1 MAARQTSPSA
11 LERIFERKVRLS
23 QWALQFERLWPRAWM
38 LLGLAGLFI
47 TVSMAGL
54 WPLLPELPHKIVLA
68 LFGLAFLAALVALVR
83 VRSPSREEAIRRVEG
98 VSGIKHRPASSYEDT
113 LTLGAEDARTA
124 ALWRV
129 HRARLAE
136 MLKKLRVGRPEPRT
150 DRLDP
155 YALRAL
161 LLLSVFVLTIV
172 VGDSASD
179 RLAAA
184 FRFGPLAK
192 GADARLDAWITPP
205 AYTGKAPLMLAD
217 GAYHHYGP
225 NARAAD
231 RPAGPHEVPDRSVLI
246 VRSSGGGAL
255 TLEVVGS
262 DSQPADKLEA
272 PTPANV
278 SDVSELKHEVRR
290 SGTVIARLGGTT
302 VGSWPFQVI
311 PDLAPK
317 ISITKEP
324 ERTPRGGLKFAFKVE
339 DDYGVASA
347 ETRIRRMEPKQD
359 TSRTA
364 WARVE
369 TKKGARPPYERPP
382 ALALRLPRSYP
393 KAAEG
398 TSFHEIGDHPWAGM
412 KVQLTLV
419 AKDLA
424 GQTGRSETIEL
435 VLPERRFTKPLAR
448 AVVEQRRKL
457 VEDPRDRLQVARALE
472 ALTLEPEQF
481 IDDLQVYL
489 GLRSVFY
496 RLQQPTTRAIRN
508 SVIAQLWNVALRIE
522 DGNLSDAE
530 RALKAAQERL
540 SKAIEEGAS
549 DEEIQRLMQE
559 LRQAL
564 AQFLDQLRKQAEG
577 QQQQPQGTSRNQMM
591 TPQDLDQMLK
601 NSRTWRARA
610 TATWPSRC

>member
-1 MAARQTSPSA
+1 M
-11 LERIFERKVRLS
+11 
-23 QWALQFERLWPRAWM
+23 
-38 LLGLAGLFI
+38 
-47 TVSMAGL
+47 
-54 WPLLPELPHKIVLA
+54 
-68 LFGLAFLAALVALVR
+68 
-83 VRSPSREEAIRRVEG
+83 
-98 VSGIKHRPASSYEDT
+98 
-113 LTLGAEDARTA
+113 
-124 ALWRV
+124 
-129 HRARLAE
+129 
-136 MLKKLRVGRPEPRT
+136 
-150 DRLDP
+150 
-155 YALRAL
+155 
-161 LLLSVFVLTIV
+161 
-172 VGDSASD
+172 
-179 RLAAA
+179 
-184 FRFGPLAK
+184 
-192 GADARLDAWITPP
+192 
-205 AYTGKAPLMLAD
+205 
-217 GAYHHYGP
+217 
-225 NARAAD
+225 
-231 RPAGPHEVPDRSVLI
+231 PDRSVLI

-262 DSQPADKLEA
+262 DSQPAEKLEA

-290 SGTVIARLGGTT
+290 SGTVIAKLGGTT

-481 IDDLQVYL
+481 IEDLQVYL

-601 NSRTWRARA
+601 NFENMARWA